1 MKRFPSRKCRAQRM
15 GANVSSSTTS
25 IAPARGAENIKVFQR
40 ALTYSVSR
48 SSIPTCSL
56 RVFVHGGS
64 SASAPGR
71 CFLSIHSKE
80 ITSQTLCGERHHF
93 ILDGAFFAH
102 LLGANEVQP
111 TTSFAPKRG
120 AQNIMTLLKHQL
132 SPFQPLSQPSYSKS
146 SFGFS
151 PPSSVVLFCI
161 SQSYRP
167 RHGWVAY
174 VHRPSHLVP

>member
-1 MKRFPSRKCRAQRM
+1 MNRFPSRNFRAQRL

-25 IAPARGAENIKVFQR
+25 IAPARGAENIKVFQG

-48 SSIPTCSL
+48 SPIPTCSL

-80 ITSQTLCGERHHF
+80 ITSQTLCGERQPF
-93 ILDGAFFAH
+93 LLDGAFSAH

-120 AQNIMTLLKHQL
+120 AQNTRTLPKALIIAPPAPLSTLLIEVVTWVSPAPRRL
-132 SPFQPLSQPSYSKS
+132 S
-146 SFGFS
+146 
-151 PPSSVVLFCI
+151 CC
-161 SQSYRP
+161 
-167 RHGWVAY
+167 A
-174 VHRPSHLVP
+174 